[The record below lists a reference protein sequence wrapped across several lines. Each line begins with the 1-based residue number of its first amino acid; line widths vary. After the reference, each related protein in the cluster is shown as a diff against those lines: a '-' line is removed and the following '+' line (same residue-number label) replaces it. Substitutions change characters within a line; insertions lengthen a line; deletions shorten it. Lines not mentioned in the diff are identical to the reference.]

1 MGGGSEAEAYREGG
15 EKEAV
20 EVPEATSGW
29 SLG

>member
-20 EVPEATSGW
+20 EVPEATSG
-29 SLG
+29 